1 MLYNLML
8 SLSHFDINKEISASV
23 LRLFLDLMNLN
34 F

>member
-8 SLSHFDINKEISASV
+8 SLSLFDINKEISASV